1 MPQCFALCGQKDGR
15 DRMQLN
21 AMTAI
26 AKALDLAAAMLAIK
40 TAALIL
46 EAYMLLSLLPQ
57 QHCAID
63 EFVRLSHQT
72 HRNGENFVNTSF
84 GFACFV
90 YSM

>member
-1 MPQCFALCGQKDGR
+1 MLSAARKMVQTG
-15 DRMQLN
+15 MQLN
-21 AMTAI
+21 IMAAI
-26 AKALDLAAAMLAIK
+26 AKALGLAAAMLAIK

-72 HRNGENFVNTSF
+72 HPNGEIFVNTSF